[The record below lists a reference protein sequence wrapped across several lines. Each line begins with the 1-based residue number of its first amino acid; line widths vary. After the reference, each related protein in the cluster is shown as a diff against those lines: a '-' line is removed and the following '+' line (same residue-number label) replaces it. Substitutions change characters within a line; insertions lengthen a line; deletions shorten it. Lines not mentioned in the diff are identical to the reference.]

1 MLFFAEGF
9 AYIKKYSELCKR
21 NAIKTA
27 AKGQGAASGTG
38 TEKQR
43 RDCERTAKILRRD
56 KGLQAGQGQENNEE
70 TAK

>member
-21 NAIKTA
+21 NTIKTA

-38 TEKQR
+38 IEKQR
-43 RDCERTAKILRRD
+43 RDCEETRGGKRDRGRKTTKRRRKD
-56 KGLQAGQGQENNEE
+56 KGL
-70 TAK
+70 